1 MKPFMP
7 HRFHCARAVSGAAVV
22 AWLMICGGTSPPA
35 SAATGLTATARFD
48 ISPQRLPAALLR
60 YSQQSSVQVTSPA
73 ELIADR
79 DSPGVKGELTAE
91 RALTELLSGTGLEFA
106 IVDDTTVAIH
116 VHRGGNASSENTR
129 AQWPLAQKVAD
140 VHLAQASD
148 RPNTV
153 QSLPAAGNGST
164 GAPADA
170 EAPTLQ
176 EVIVTAQKRS
186 ENILSVPISITAV
199 NEAVLDQRGVKDID
213 DLSRL
218 VPGVSLITPAVATT
232 PQSTGVRV
240 ISIRGI
246 SATAGSAT
254 TGVYVDDTPI
264 QGRESGSVY
273 PEIFDLDRVEVLRGP
288 QGTLFG
294 AGSEGGTVRFI
305 TPQPS
310 LTRSSF
316 YSRGEMAFT
325 RSGTPSYEAGAAGGG
340 PLVEDRLGLR
350 ASIWA
355 RQDGGYINR
364 YNFFTNNQI
373 ATNTNSIDSYAGR
386 VALLAKPVD
395 SVTITPSLLYQ
406 RVDRADS
413 DVWWSTAGLYKS
425 FYDIPQPTTEQFY
438 LPSLSIEW
446 QLPGVSIKSISSFFT
461 REEIGINRFFH
472 SSKQQLFYPQVPD
485 YSLADHITKTQ
496 NNFTQ
501 ELRFTSDA
509 DQPFTWVAGL
519 YFLNGRE
526 SYREYEYEPLADQL
540 WLALTGFDIN
550 DFFGVP
556 LIDGAISY
564 RDDRHDRERESA
576 AFADV
581 SYNFTQRLNVS
592 AGVRVSRTEFSFN
605 ETSDGAF
612 GVGADLLPVVS
623 SGSSSEH
630 PVTPKASI
638 SYDLGNGVLYG
649 SARKGYRIGGAN
661 ALLPNICDDQLRSL
675 GINGQAP
682 PYTSDTVWS
691 YEVGAKDALA
701 GGRVQLAASAFR
713 INWSRIQGVIPLDQC
728 AYTFTGNFGTAVS
741 QGADLQFLLTLLRGL
756 EISGSVAF
764 TDAHYTETVQ
774 VRGNTT
780 QLLAKDGDP
789 LLSTPRWQGDLS
801 LSYTWSLDNGSEMYA
816 RADSTYSGRYFRTY
830 SQGVNGYI
838 AAIRDGASIVD
849 VSLRTGVRFHSWDV
863 SAFVKNLTDNA
874 TPLYEDVGTRPGTYG
889 ATAIRSISMRPRTLG
904 VTATYRY

>member
-1 MKPFMP
+1 MKAPAP
-7 HRFHCARAVSGAAVV
+7 HHSRWIRNRTARWVSSLLVSSLV
-22 AWLMICGGTSPPA
+22 ALPL
-35 SAATGLTATARFD
+35 SAATGLTARAHFD
-48 ISPQRLPAALLR
+48 IGPQRLPAALLR
-60 YSQQSSVQVTSPA
+60 YSEQSGVQVTSPA
-73 ELIADR
+73 ELLVDR
-79 DSPGVKGELTAE
+79 QSPGVKGDLSAE
-91 RALTELLSGTGLEFA
+91 RALTQLLVGTGLEFEEIDA
-106 IVDDTTVAIH
+106 TTVAIH
-116 VHRGGNASSENTR
+116 VSHGAGESHQGPHGNLSA
-129 AQWPLAQKVAD
+129 PQKVAD
-140 VHLAQASD
+140 VRLAQASD

-153 QSLPAAGNGST
+153 QSVPSSDNNGAASDAGPA
-164 GAPADA
+164 PL
-170 EAPTLQ
+170 E

-218 VPGVSLITPAVATT
+218 VPGLSLITPAVSTT
-232 PQSTGVRV
+232 PQSTGERV

-273 PEIFDLDRVEVLRGP
+273 PELFDLERVEVLRGP

-310 LTRSSF
+310 LTRFSV
-316 YSRGEMAFT
+316 YSRDEMSFT
-325 RSGTPSYEAGAAGGG
+325 RSGTPSYEAGVAAGG
-340 PLVEDRLGLR
+340 PVVEDRLGFR

-355 RQDGGYINR
+355 RQDGGYIDR

-373 ATNTNSIDSYAGR
+373 DNNTNSIDSYSGR
-386 VALLAKPVD
+386 IAMLAKPAD
-395 SVTITPSLLYQ
+395 ALTITPSLLYQ

-425 FYDIPQPTTEQFY
+425 YYDIPQPTTEQFY
-438 LPSLSIEW
+438 LPSLAVEW

-461 REEIGINRFFH
+461 REQIGINRFFH
-472 SSKQQLFYPQVPD
+472 SSKQQLFYPQVPN

-496 NNFTQ
+496 NNFSQ

-509 DQPFTWVAGL
+509 DQAFTWVAGL
-519 YFLNGRE
+519 YFMNGRE
-526 SYREYEYEPLADQL
+526 SYREYEYEPLANDL
-540 WLALTGFDIN
+540 WLAVTGYDIL

-556 LIDGAISY
+556 LIDGTISY

-581 SYNFTQRLNVS
+581 SYKLTSRLKVS
-592 AGVRVSRTEFSFN
+592 AGVRASHTEFSFT
-605 ETSDGAF
+605 ETSDGPF
-612 GVGADLLPVVS
+612 GVGGDLLPLVT

-630 PVTPKASI
+630 PITPKASV
-638 SYDLGNGVLYG
+638 SYDLGSGVLYG

-661 ALLPNICDDQLRSL
+661 SLLPNICDQQLHDL

-701 GGRVQLAASAFR
+701 GGKVELAASAFR
-713 INWSRIQGVIPLDQC
+713 INWSHIQGVIPLNTC

-741 QGADLQFLLTLLRGL
+741 QGADLQFLLMPIRGL
-756 EISGSVAF
+756 ELSGSIAF
-764 TDAHYTETVQ
+764 TDAHYTETVP
-774 VRGNTT
+774 VPGSTT

-801 LSYTWSLDNGSEMYA
+801 LSYTWAVHQGLDLYA
-816 RADSTYSGRYFRTY
+816 RTDSTYSGHYFRTY

-838 AAIRDGASIVD
+838 GAIRAGESIFD
-849 VSLRTGVRFHSWDV
+849 LSLRSGVRFDAWDV

-874 TPLYEDVGTRPGTYG
+874 TPLYEDVGTVAGTYG
-889 ATAIRSISMRPRTLG
+889 AQAVRSISMRPRTVG